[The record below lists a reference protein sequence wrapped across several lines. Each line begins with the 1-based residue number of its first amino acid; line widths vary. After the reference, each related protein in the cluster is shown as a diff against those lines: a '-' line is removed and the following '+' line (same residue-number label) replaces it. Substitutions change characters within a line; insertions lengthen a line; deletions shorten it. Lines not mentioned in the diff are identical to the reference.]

1 MHQSYGP
8 PGQYAGDEELQ
19 RGKSPNG
26 LPLLQDILM
35 LGSLFRITQDQAA
48 RTELLMPIT
57 THLLESLEK
66 ARSVTTKL
74 RRKLPTTEPPFE
86 RAR

>member
-1 MHQSYGP
+1 
-8 PGQYAGDEELQ
+8 
-19 RGKSPNG
+19 
-26 LPLLQDILM
+26 M